1 MMMISNEDDGNLC
14 ANVVRR
20 YFFSFLLGFTLLF
33 RLDLSWICL
42 FFSGHQHPKHVVLA
56 TLKFSNRSNLSID
69 DLFISIS
76 PSGVIDDDDDD
87 VMAMENVWLIFCCY
101 CRSLSSV
108 IIEF

>member
-1 MMMISNEDDGNLC
+1 MKMMVIYAQMLSDDIFFFVFTWL
-14 ANVVRR
+14 
-20 YFFSFLLGFTLLF
+20 YFTFQ
-33 RLDLSWICL
+33 RWICL

-56 TLKFSNRSNLSID
+56 TLRFSNRSNLSID

-76 PSGVIDDDDDD
+76 PSGVIDDD